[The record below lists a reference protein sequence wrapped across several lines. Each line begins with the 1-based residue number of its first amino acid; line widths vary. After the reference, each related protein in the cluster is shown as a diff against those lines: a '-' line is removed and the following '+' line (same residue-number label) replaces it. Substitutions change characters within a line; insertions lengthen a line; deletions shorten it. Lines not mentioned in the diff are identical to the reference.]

1 MSALHI
7 FILTTFLVSEI
18 SCKGFY
24 SKSKSRQL
32 FLSRRVV
39 TDSGEFDGGVLVD
52 ENGII
57 SGIYT
62 RESIDELTSDDD
74 YTLQVIDGGEWALM
88 AGVVDSHV
96 HVNEPGRTSWE
107 GYVTAT
113 KAAAAGGITTL
124 VDMPLNS
131 FPPTTSVENLK
142 VKASSAREEVYIDVA
157 FWGGIIPGNEMEL
170 QNMIEAG
177 VIGFKAYLID
187 SGITEFPNVE
197 KDELDNIFSTLN
209 GSDIVIAFHTELPI
223 SASDDDTQCEKCDR
237 PDPNLYSTY
246 LASHPPEMELK
257 AASLLASYIPKY
269 DVHVHVVHVSAEGVI
284 PILEAAREERIKAGS
299 KRWRGGVTAET
310 CHHYLTLSSEQ
321 IPPGHTEFKCS
332 PPIRNITNKQRL
344 WQYIQE
350 RRIDLIA
357 SDHSPSVATMKG
369 SNFMTAWGGIAS
381 VQFGLSLFW
390 TEAKARGLSLST
402 VSHYLSSGPAHL
414 CGLQNRKG
422 TIKPGLDADLVFFDP
437 EASFVVTPEII
448 FYKNKLSP
456 YMYRVLTGK
465 VRKTYL
471 RGQLVYTD
479 GNVFEKPQGQLLINY
494 TALFNITD
502 TTNLKIPKG
511 YLLRN
516 NNMFPNNRN
525 IAIQKKPQ
533 GDLLSNDNELP
544 NTRSV
549 SGLITPQLQLLIN
562 DNVLFDTTT
571 AVPIMS
577 RRLFRKYL

>member
-1 MSALHI
+1 MSALYI
-7 FILTTFLVSEI
+7 FILTALLVAEI
-18 SCKGFY
+18 SCRGFQV
-24 SKSKSRQL
+24 KNQAKQL

-52 ENGII
+52 EDGII

-62 RESIDELTSDDD
+62 RE
-74 YTLQVIDGGEWALM
+74 TLKGLKFDGETVQVIDGGEWALM

-113 KAAAAGGITTL
+113 RAAAAGGITTL

-131 FPPTTSVENLK
+131 FPPTTTLENLK
-142 VKASSAREEVYIDVA
+142 IKASTAREEVYIDVA

-177 VIGFKAYLID
+177 VIGFKGYLID

-197 KDELDNIFSTLN
+197 KDELDNIFSILN
-209 GSDIVIAFHTELPI
+209 GSDVAMAFHTELPI
-223 SASDDDTQCEKCDR
+223 SDSNDTQCENCET

-310 CHHYLTLSSEQ
+310 CHHYLTFSSEQ

-332 PPIRNITNKQRL
+332 PPIRNITNKLQL
-344 WQYIQE
+344 WQYIKE

-357 SDHSPSVATMKG
+357 SDHSPSVAAMKG
-369 SNFMTAWGGIAS
+369 PNFMTAWGGIAS

-414 CGLQNRKG
+414 VGLQNRKG

>member
-1 MSALHI
+1 MSALYI
-7 FILTTFLVSEI
+7 FILATFLVSDI
-18 SCKGFY
+18 SCRRFPVKN
-24 SKSKSRQL
+24 KSRQL

-39 TDSGEFDGGVLVD
+39 TDSREFDGGVLVD

-57 SGIYT
+57 SGIFT
-62 RESIDELTSDDD
+62 RESIDELTFEDD
-74 YTLQVIDGGEWALM
+74 YTLQVIDGGDWALM

-113 KAAAAGGITTL
+113 RAAAAGGITTL

-131 FPPTTSVENLK
+131 FPPTTSIENLK
-142 VKASSAREEVYIDVA
+142 VKASTAREEVYIDVA

-177 VIGFKAYLID
+177 VIGFKGYLID

-223 SASDDDTQCEKCDR
+223 NAGNDTECENCEV

-246 LASHPPEMELK
+246 LASHPPEMELN

-310 CHHYLTLSSEQ
+310 CHHYLTFSSEQ

-344 WQYIQE
+344 WEYIKE

-357 SDHSPSVATMKG
+357 SDHSPSIATLKG
-369 SNFMTAWGGIAS
+369 PNFMTAWGGIAS

-422 TIKPGLDADLVFFDP
+422 TLKPGLDADIVFFDP
-437 EASFVVTPEII
+437 EASFVVTPDII
-448 FYKNKLSP
+448 LYKNKLSP

-465 VRKTYL
+465 VMKTYV

-479 GNVFEKPQGQLLINY
+479 GIVIYKPQGHLLINYNALFNTTTATTPHEPQEFQLRNNNMLPIATNIAVPTKSQGDLQRNDNVPPNTRNSAGLIKPQGQLLIN
-494 TALFNITD
+494 D
-502 TTNLKIPKG
+502 NL
-511 YLLRN
+511 
-516 NNMFPNNRN
+516 
-525 IAIQKKPQ
+525 
-533 GDLLSNDNELP
+533 
-544 NTRSV
+544 
-549 SGLITPQLQLLIN
+549 
-562 DNVLFDTTT
+562 LFDTTT
-571 AVPIMS
+571 SYPIMS
-577 RRLFRKYL
+577 RRLFRTYL